1 LTNWAAQLSPVA
13 TAEVRNHIVKYEL
26 YRHRNLLDRFQ
37 EAAVDLSDKLVE
49 GRSKRTYWEAIYY
62 LCGCWFRTQPPTTS
76 EVIQHVGLSKGTVI
90 SCLNHL
96 EQHQVILKTPG
107 DLDRRERRIGF
118 TGRFEKILSDF
129 VFECFQEFEEQII
142 PALLADASTD
152 QHIGLSRAEESDDR
166 LRALYA
172 AKLSHDLR
180 VPLNT
185 IIGFSE
191 ILTKELLGRMDPPGY
206 RCYARDIQKAARQL
220 LGLIDDVLDAQ
231 HVGPV
236 QADGDT
242 PAAVDP
248 DRSATP
254 VKPKT
259 ADR

>member
-37 EAAVDLSDKLVE
+37 KAAVDLSNKLVE
-49 GRSKRTYWEAIYY
+49 GRSKRTYWEVIYY
-62 LCGCWFRTQPPTTS
+62 LCGCWFRSQPPTTS
-76 EVIQHVGLSKGTVI
+76 DVIQHVGLSKGTVI

-96 EQHQVILKTPG
+96 ERHGVILKTPG

-152 QHIGLSRAEESDDR
+152 HNLGLSRDEQSDDR

-206 RCYARDIQKAARQL
+206 RRYARDIQKAARQL

-231 HVGPV
+231 HVGPI
-236 QADGDT
+236 QAGDDT
-242 PAAVDP
+242 DISKNLPFVAGF
-248 DRSATP
+248 
-254 VKPKT
+254 
-259 ADR
+259 

>member
-1 LTNWAAQLSPVA
+1 MTNWAAQLSPVA

-49 GRSKRTYWEAIYY
+49 GHSKRTYWEVIYY
-62 LCGCWFRTQPPTTS
+62 LCGCWFRSQPPTTS
-76 EVIQHVGLSKGTVI
+76 DVIHHVGPSKGTVI

-96 EQHQVILKTPG
+96 ERHGVILKTPG

-152 QHIGLSRAEESDDR
+152 RHIGLSRAGESEDR

-206 RCYARDIQKAARQL
+206 RRYARDIQKAARQL

-236 QADGDT
+236 PKDGDST
-242 PAAVDP
+242 AAVGP
-248 DRSATP
+248 NPSETT
-254 VKPKT
+254 VKPDNS
-259 ADR
+259 DR